1 MCKIVEQ
8 SGKLSLA
15 SRWVSALPVSVNQ
28 SPRSP
33 WCVLAAAT
41 LRAPGTANSRVTTA
55 WREQSDIVDTL
66 RYKSSSR
73 YSETSLKWS
82 ATLSSGGG
90 SDACS
95 ATPDR
100 KQRYPAFATT
110 VTLLL
115 VTHEKKSRYNSGCKG
130 AERSTENTTDT
141 ELNGDTLIATVQFEP
156 SRSYVPILS
165 VPQQTD
171 PTPARNP

>member
-1 MCKIVEQ
+1 M
-8 SGKLSLA
+8 
-15 SRWVSALPVSVNQ
+15 
-28 SPRSP
+28 
-33 WCVLAAAT
+33 
-41 LRAPGTANSRVTTA
+41 TTA

-95 ATPDR
+95 AAPDR
-100 KQRYPAFATT
+100 KQRYLAFVAT

-115 VTHEKKSRYNSGCKG
+115 FTHEKKYDRNCKG

-156 SRSYVPILS
+156 SRSYVPILW
-165 VPQQTD
+165 VPQQKD